1 MAKKSKSGSTLVGV
15 KLRSPFKDDYNYYQD
30 LVMNY
35 PHRNLDELKHD
46 LPITIKHFAAAV
58 SLRPQLQTKETAV
71 GNHFSLFRNI
81 DNCVETLIAYV
92 NSRLDF
98 LNLWQRRVLCRISD
112 VAIVP
117 IDDSE
122 DDASPEQ

>member
-1 MAKKSKSGSTLVGV
+1 
-15 KLRSPFKDDYNYYQD
+15 
-30 LVMNY
+30 MNY
-35 PHRNLDELKHD
+35 PHRNLDELKHEKHD
-46 LPITIKHFAAAV
+46 LPIAIKHFAAAV

-81 DNCVETLIAYV
+81 DNCVKTLIAYV

-98 LNLWQRRVLCRISD
+98 LNLWQQRVLCGISD

-122 DDASPEQ
+122 DDMSPEQ